1 MAKPKGLPKSGGRK
15 AGTLNKATRDI
26 KELARAHGPEVIE
39 GLIRLF
45 READGDA
52 ARIAAAREILDRG
65 YGKATQPIAGDD
77 DMPAI
82 KMVNE
87 LVLRGVRSDARD

>member
-1 MAKPKGLPKSGGRK
+1 VAFAKGHKKVGGRTK
-15 AGTLNKATRDI
+15 GEPNKATRDI